1 MLEITVLVKYIIQQQ
16 KNHLSTYYISLKENN
31 MSKLA
36 INGGT
41 PEFQPQELGNNN
53 PALRWPVY
61 TQEDEDAV
69 LDVMRNRKMSG
80 TDITKKF
87 EQAYAEYVGAEHVL
101 GYCSGTASLHAAMWA
116 CGVGAGDEVIAPS
129 LTYWATCTAALSLGA
144 AVNFAD
150 IDPVT
155 LCLDPKDIE
164 HRICE
169 RTKAIIVVHY
179 MGYPADMD
187 AIMQI
192 ARKHNVKVIEDA
204 SHAHGCLYKNQ
215 MTGTIGDIAGQSMMT
230 GKSFA
235 LGEAGVVITNNRNLY
250 ERCISYGHYERTGVA
265 NNFNSSARYITDPEL
280 IKFAGIP
287 LGGRKDRMNQWCS
300 ALGLVQLKY
309 FAERIERIEEAMQYL
324 ADEMDKLPGL
334 KVHRPQRGSGTTK
347 GAWYSSCCHYAPEE
361 LDGLPVEKFIA
372 AMQAENV
379 AIGGLGNFPLHL
391 HNVFNEADLFNQGKP
406 TALAFGQR
414 DVRQG
419 KGALPVSEIT
429 PSRIFRY
436 SRFTKLDKDLIGRFV
451 NTIKKVIDNRGE
463 LL

>member
-1 MLEITVLVKYIIQQQ
+1 
-16 KNHLSTYYISLKENN
+16 

-53 PALRWPVY
+53 HALRWPVY

-309 FAERIERIEEAMQYL
+309 FAERIEGIEEAMQYL

-451 NTIKKVIDNRGE
+451 NTIKQVIDNRGE

>member
-1 MLEITVLVKYIIQQQ
+1 
-16 KNHLSTYYISLKENN
+16 

-309 FAERIERIEEAMQYL
+309 FAERIEGIEEAMQYL

-451 NTIKKVIDNRGE
+451 NTIKQVIDNRGE

>member
-1 MLEITVLVKYIIQQQ
+1 
-16 KNHLSTYYISLKENN
+16 

>member
-309 FAERIERIEEAMQYL
+309 FAERIEGIEEAMQYL